1 MAAAPTDGPVLGTR
15 ILQSEA
21 CADAQ
26 FVIAALLPPR
36 DAAALSGVNKD
47 YYFIARSP
55 LIWASHVQH
64 IRKTNPEVQAPSEV
78 YDDPY
83 EEYKGLRAAGER
95 HSAEELVSHVKSFK
109 GKELLLLRTFGTVTE
124 PGTESATFEPNG
136 PISLPVPAQLALE
149 LLFALDTVPS
159 SKAAPVTGDVYAKV
173 PLPPSTLHRSSRH
186 PGPSPISLSRGSLLL
201 PPQVASIL
209 SVNKTSLRNLRDK
222 TVGNTRR
229 PLDLARR
236 LAAPFGAPAEEGGS
250 KRGRRAGKA
259 RKAAAPA
266 LDGATVGPAPDPE
279 RRPLPPVALP
289 RGGAERLQQRN
300 VALVARM
307 DAEAEAHAATAT
319 SLRVEQ
325 RARAQLT
332 AEVQRLR
339 ERLQDAAHA
348 SDQQRL
354 AANARIDTL
363 NGTIQRMQAQAER
376 LRLAAASARAAKQA
390 AREGRG
396 EAQLRAFL
404 GQEHQ
409 RRLAAERRVDE
420 LAHRL
425 AASEWRG
432 SLAEQACLA
441 AEQRAAGAEAG
452 QRSAE
457 AAAAEARARE
467 AASSSSRSKAL
478 KRRYAAEA
486 LEQSQTG
493 KISPSKRAVVAA
505 VVGRPEVG
513 DAITL
518 NGQRFVRVPAARV
531 GSSDTSE
538 RQDRRR
544 TRTTTQVLGHLAG
557 GEEHVVSLMQT
568 HARANPRLYAQLG
581 EKLNKKLSTEE
592 TVTLVGEMTGALG
605 ECVRGYLKGIGVQIA
620 NRSEVR
626 AALRAGE
633 HTHETGTFTVA
644 DEKSPSKTKTAAWIR
659 VVDLLASVQQM
670 VSEHAAAGD
679 LEWPSSCKDSEIQ
692 VVITAD
698 KGGDST
704 KWVLKLLN
712 TRHADSTRSS
722 LLLALLTKV
731 KDVYVHVQ
739 TVFEPIYRQ
748 ANVIEALGLTV
759 MAPWKPRFNRAEIC
773 LARQHPNGPNYPVR
787 APPKVAAYDAG
798 KAVRVMLSV
807 LSFQYGGSAV
817 SLSLQPRA
825 QQSRRAASKKAVV
838 PAANWKGTRK
848 QPSAPVAAP
857 VAEQGGAAAL
867 AASPAAAAA
876 LPGPSGS
883 GAPPPCPVASSA
895 FLTPPRRKGG
905 YPPGLSEQRRACVG
919 GGLGPLGPDR
929 ARLPAPEPRRLVG
942 CTYSRDCPACR
953 RFDTELAAVQ
963 RQYAQAQA
971 AASSPPRHTAGS
983 HVPPHPPIGKATRGS
998 PAECR
1003 LLPLRRHAVYR

>member
-1 MAAAPTDGPVLGTR
+1 MPAPSVAAAPTDGPVLGTR

-64 IRKTNPEVQAPSEV
+64 IRKTNPEVQAPLAV

-109 GKELLLLRTFGTVTE
+109 EKELLLLRTFGTVTE

-149 LLFALDTVPS
+149 LLFALDNVPS
-159 SKAAPVTGDVYAKV
+159 SKAAPVTGDVYAK
-173 PLPPSTLHRSSRH
+173 
-186 PGPSPISLSRGSLLL
+186 
-201 PPQVASIL
+201 VASIL

-266 LDGATVGPAPDPE
+266 LDGATVGLAPDPE

-339 ERLQDAAHA
+339 ERLQDAAHV

-376 LRLAAASARAAKQA
+376 LRLAAASARAAEQA

-420 LAHRL
+420 LAQLL

-857 VAEQGGAAAL
+857 VAEQGECAVGI
-867 AASPAAAAA
+867 AS
-876 LPGPSGS
+876 GE
-883 GAPPPCPVASSA
+883 
-895 FLTPPRRKGG
+895 RR
-905 YPPGLSEQRRACVG
+905 
-919 GGLGPLGPDR
+919 D
-929 ARLPAPEPRRLVG
+929 
-942 CTYSRDCPACR
+942 
-953 RFDTELAAVQ
+953 
-963 RQYAQAQA
+963 
-971 AASSPPRHTAGS
+971 
-983 HVPPHPPIGKATRGS
+983 
-998 PAECR
+998 
-1003 LLPLRRHAVYR
+1003 

>member
-1 MAAAPTDGPVLGTR
+1 MPAPSVAAAPTDGPVLGTR

-64 IRKTNPEVQAPSEV
+64 IRKTNPEVQAPLAV

-109 GKELLLLRTFGTVTE
+109 EKELLLLRTFGTVTE

-149 LLFALDTVPS
+149 LLFALDNVPS
-159 SKAAPVTGDVYAKV
+159 SKAAPVTGDVYAK
-173 PLPPSTLHRSSRH
+173 
-186 PGPSPISLSRGSLLL
+186 
-201 PPQVASIL
+201 VASIL

-339 ERLQDAAHA
+339 ERLQDAAHV

-376 LRLAAASARAAKQA
+376 LRLAAASARAAEQA

-420 LAHRL
+420 LAQLL

-513 DAITL
+513 DAIM
-518 NGQRFVRVPAARV
+518 
-531 GSSDTSE
+531 GSGS
-538 RQDRRR
+538 RRR
-544 TRTTTQVLGHLAG
+544 RH
-557 GEEHVVSLMQT
+557 
-568 HARANPRLYAQLG
+568 
-581 EKLNKKLSTEE
+581 
-592 TVTLVGEMTGALG
+592 GAD
-605 ECVRGYLKGIGVQIA
+605 C
-620 NRSEVR
+620 
-626 AALRAGE
+626 
-633 HTHETGTFTVA
+633 
-644 DEKSPSKTKTAAWIR
+644 
-659 VVDLLASVQQM
+659 
-670 VSEHAAAGD
+670 
-679 LEWPSSCKDSEIQ
+679 
-692 VVITAD
+692 
-698 KGGDST
+698 
-704 KWVLKLLN
+704 
-712 TRHADSTRSS
+712 RSS
-722 LLLALLTKV
+722 
-731 KDVYVHVQ
+731 Q
-739 TVFEPIYRQ
+739 
-748 ANVIEALGLTV
+748 
-759 MAPWKPRFNRAEIC
+759 
-773 LARQHPNGPNYPVR
+773 
-787 APPKVAAYDAG
+787 
-798 KAVRVMLSV
+798 
-807 LSFQYGGSAV
+807 
-817 SLSLQPRA
+817 
-825 QQSRRAASKKAVV
+825 
-838 PAANWKGTRK
+838 
-848 QPSAPVAAP
+848 
-857 VAEQGGAAAL
+857 
-867 AASPAAAAA
+867 
-876 LPGPSGS
+876 
-883 GAPPPCPVASSA
+883 
-895 FLTPPRRKGG
+895 
-905 YPPGLSEQRRACVG
+905 
-919 GGLGPLGPDR
+919 
-929 ARLPAPEPRRLVG
+929 
-942 CTYSRDCPACR
+942 
-953 RFDTELAAVQ
+953 
-963 RQYAQAQA
+963 
-971 AASSPPRHTAGS
+971 
-983 HVPPHPPIGKATRGS
+983 
-998 PAECR
+998 PAEKGQCAVGIASGE
-1003 LLPLRRHAVYR
+1003 RRD